1 MNKEVVL
8 PDSDLEFS
16 RKIARKLV
24 GLEPMDDNQHET
36 GTSKSKEPAE
46 KKKIAEKKKQDAIV
60 IKEKSLVSSKT
71 ANDGKTSPKADENPG
86 MIKKILGYIPFPSF
100 SAKKSST

>member
-8 PDSDLEFS
+8 SDLDLDFR

-36 GTSKSKEPAE
+36 GTSKSKEPLTKKNAE
-46 KKKIAEKKKQDAIV
+46 KKQDAIV
-60 IKEKSLVSSKT
+60 VKEKSLPSKT